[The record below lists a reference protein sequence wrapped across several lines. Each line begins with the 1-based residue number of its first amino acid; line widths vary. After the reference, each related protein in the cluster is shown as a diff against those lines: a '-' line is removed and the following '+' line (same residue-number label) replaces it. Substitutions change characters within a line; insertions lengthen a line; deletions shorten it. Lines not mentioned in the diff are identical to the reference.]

1 MSEKSLLLIVD
12 DEPIAQMTMKALL
25 NTGDYQLEFA
35 DNGYQALEKAAL
47 LTPDLIILDVM
58 LPGMDGYE
66 VCSLLRANP
75 LLTDIPIMMVTSLED
90 RESRLRG
97 FRAGAEYFISK
108 PFDSIE
114 LQTRVRTVTQL
125 NRYRHLQEELE
136 HAYDLTMEGLVK
148 ALGQRHKETEAHT
161 RHLVIAA
168 EKLARRIGCPQASIP
183 HLRRGALLHD
193 VGKIGVPD
201 AIHLKEGPL
210 SEAEQLEM
218 QKHPQLV
225 YDMLKHIDYLR
236 PALDIA
242 YCHHEK
248 WDGTGYPRGL
258 KGEEIPY
265 AARLFAVVDVWEALS
280 NERFYRPEGQKRWP
294 LEQVIA
300 YLREQSGHHFDPQF
314 IEPFVALLEEEDL

>member
-25 NTGDYQLEFA
+25 NTGEYRLEFA
-35 DNGYQALEKAAL
+35 DNGYQALEKAAVL
-47 LTPDLIILDVM
+47 MPDLIILDIM

-66 VCSLLRANP
+66 VCSKIRANSS
-75 LLTDIPIMMVTSLED
+75 LSEIPIMMVTSLED

-97 FRAGAEYFISK
+97 FRAGAEFFISK
-108 PFDSIE
+108 PFDTIE

-136 HAYDLTMEGLVK
+136 HAYDLTLEGLVK
-148 ALGQRHKETEAHT
+148 ALGVRHKESESHT
-161 RHLVIAA
+161 RHLVMVT
-168 EKLARRIGCPQASIP
+168 EKLARRMGYPESGIP
-183 HLRRGALLHD
+183 HLKRGALLHD
-193 VGKIGVPD
+193 VGKIGIPD

-210 SEAEQLEM
+210 NSEEKREM
-218 QKHPQLV
+218 QRHPTLV
-225 YDMLKHIDYLR
+225 YEMLKHIDYLG
-236 PALDIA
+236 PALEIA

-265 AARLFAVVDVWEALS
+265 SARLFAIVDVWEALG
-280 NERFYRPEGQKRWP
+280 NDRFYRPEGQKSWP
-294 LEQVIA
+294 TETIIA
-300 YLREQSGHHFDPQF
+300 YLRDQSGHHFDPQF
-314 IEPFVALLEEEDL
+314 VEPFIELLTGGPL

>member
-1 MSEKSLLLIVD
+1 MREKSLLLIVD

-25 NTGDYQLEFA
+25 HSSDYRLEFA
-35 DNGYQALEKAAL
+35 DNGYQALEKVAL

-66 VCSLLRANP
+66 VCAQIRSNLLLA
-75 LLTDIPIMMVTSLED
+75 DIPIMMVTSLED

-108 PFDSIE
+108 PFDTIE

-136 HAYDLTMEGLVK
+136 KAYDLTLEGMVK

-161 RHLVIAA
+161 RHLVIAT
-168 EKLARRIGCPQASIP
+168 EKLARRMGYPESSIN

-193 VGKIGVPD
+193 VGKIGIPD
-201 AIHLKEGPL
+201 AIHLKEGAL
-210 SEAEQLEM
+210 TEKEQLEM

-225 YDMLKHIDYLR
+225 YDMLKHIDYLQ
-236 PALDIA
+236 PALEIA

-265 AARLFAVVDVWEALS
+265 SARLFAIVDVWEALS
-280 NERFYRPEGQKRWP
+280 NERFYRPEGQRRWP
-294 LEQVIA
+294 IGKVIA
-300 YLREQSGHHFDPQF
+300 YLREQSGYHFDAQF
-314 IEPFVALLEEEDL
+314 VEPFVALLEEEDL